1 VEDSEA
7 VSETIPRFSAHAARE
22 AFLFLALDASR
33 IMMEGDL
40 VLVWID
46 VFWREDCGTKALVV
60 ARPVRK
66 RRDVNG
72 DFIVGY
78 SVEMP

>member
-1 VEDSEA
+1 
-7 VSETIPRFSAHAARE
+7 
-22 AFLFLALDASR
+22 
-33 IMMEGDL
+33 MMEGDL